1 MGQVIPADI
10 KMPKNKEIYIR
21 QIKTE
26 AQTVKAIKWTGENY
40 EEISN
45 FIQSYGEGTIAYKK
59 GSAVIIEYNNGD
71 SLLKVNKDY
80 YLVEEHP
87 NVLVALSENMFRD
100 MFNCTMECVD
110 QNDLKTNML
119 SLQRC
124 CGTQWAGFIPF
135 KNKML
140 SLQLQKLQNKNN
152 ENENPQIFSGVDFD
166 FEGNTRYG
174 DSLKIQIKRNKNQVS
189 VNLESRYGDSLK
201 LQQNNDNISI
211 NISTRYGDD
220 YRLSDIKHN
229 SSYFD
234 TNNGIEMLE
243 KIKKGMKSI
252 NNIIKDQ
259 VVVNTDNV
267 IDSIL
272 NLKEIF
278 S

>member
-87 NVLVALSENMFRD
+87 NILVALSENMFRD

-110 QNDLKTNML
+110 QNDLKTN
-119 SLQRC
+119 
-124 CGTQWAGFIPF
+124 
-135 KNKML
+135 ML

-220 YRLSDIKHN
+220 YRLSDIKHK
-229 SSYFD
+229 SSYFY
-234 TNNGIEMLE
+234 TNNGKEMLE

-259 VVVNTDNV
+259 AVNTDNV

-272 NLKEIF
+272 LKEIF

>member
-110 QNDLKTNML
+110 SKDLKANIL
-119 SLQRC
+119 LIQS
-124 CGTQWAGFIPF
+124 
-135 KNKML
+135 
-140 SLQLQKLQNKNN
+140 QNKDNN
-152 ENENPQIFSGVDFD
+152 ENKNPQIFSGVDFD
-166 FEGNTRYG
+166 FDGNTRYG

-189 VNLESRYGDSLK
+189 INLESRYGDSLK

-234 TNNGIEMLE
+234 TNNCKEMLE

-259 VVVNTDNV
+259 VVNTDNV